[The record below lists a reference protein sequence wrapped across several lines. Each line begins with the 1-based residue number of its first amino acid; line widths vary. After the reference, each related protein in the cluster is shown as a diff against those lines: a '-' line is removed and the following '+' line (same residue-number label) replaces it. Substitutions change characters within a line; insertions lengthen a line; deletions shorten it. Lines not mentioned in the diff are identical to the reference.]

1 MLPKRE
7 QKNPAKAN
15 KLYGPRDLRRAVPVP
30 NEQSAYRSEFR
41 RDYDR
46 ILHCSAF
53 RRLQGKTQVFPH
65 NESDFFRTRLTHS
78 LEVSQIAS
86 SIAIRLNNTISFFKK
101 NPIDIDLVSAA
112 SLAHDIGHPPF
123 GHNGEV
129 ILNDRMRIY
138 GGFEG
143 NAQTFRI
150 LSRISKRSDRI
161 ETNDPGPVGS
171 PLKNENRIGLNLTSR
186 TLAAVLKYDR
196 EIDYRTLPTPKKLVK
211 GYYRTERDVVE
222 RIKQDVLNGVSLPE
236 GRKFKTIECQI
247 MDLADDIAYS
257 AFDLEDA
264 FHGGFLDPL
273 TMLSLGGDAFRK
285 IVEEVKDS
293 FLKDSDDT
301 YDVKTTKRIKDLN
314 TDDIIDLVADSFSQI
329 FFLDEDQQ
337 KSVIELMGS
346 YNDDDRS
353 RLQSRIVANIVA
365 DHFRRSK
372 SAASEGGS
380 RTLYTSG
387 LIRQGIEAVELHA
400 GIDEEFPALTKV
412 RLRYEERLVIETLK
426 RLVFNKVINSARIQQ
441 TRFSGRIIL
450 DHMMSVFL
458 VSDDDQQ
465 RDQLFKLV
473 HDILPN
479 DYRELLN
486 AENDPDIKHRI
497 CCDFVAGMTDRFA
510 AEFYERMF
518 SGNIGSIY
526 RKT

>member
-1 MLPKRE
+1 MVRTRK
-7 QKNPAKAN
+7 QKSAAKPN
-15 KLYGPRDLRRAVPVP
+15 RLYELRDVSRAVPIS
-30 NEQSAYRSEFR
+30 NQQGAYRSEFR

-86 SIAIRLNNTISFFKK
+86 SIAIRLNHTDPFFKK

-129 ILNDRMRIY
+129 ILNDRMRSY

-161 ETNDPGPVGS
+161 ETEDVGPDGS
-171 PLKNENRIGLNLTSR
+171 PFKNENRIGLNLTSR

-196 EIDYRTLPTPKKLVK
+196 EIDYLSPPTPTKLVK
-211 GYYRTERDVVE
+211 GYYWTERDVVK
-222 RIKQDVLNGVSLPE
+222 RIKKDVLNGALLPAD
-236 GRKFKTIECQI
+236 RKFKTIECQI

-285 IVEEVKDS
+285 IVEEIKDS

-301 YDVKTTKRIKDLN
+301 YDITTTKRIRDLN
-314 TDDIIDLVADSFSQI
+314 TDDIMNLVTDLFSQI
-329 FFLDEDQQ
+329 FHLDEDQQ
-337 KSVIELMGS
+337 MSVVGLLDTN
-346 YNDDDRS
+346 NDENTS

-380 RTLYTSG
+380 RTLYTSE
-387 LIRQGIEAVELHA
+387 LIKQGIEAVELHA
-400 GIDEEFPALTKV
+400 GIDEDFPPLTKI

-426 RLVFNKVINSARIQQ
+426 RLVFNQVINSARIQQ
-441 TRFSGRIIL
+441 TRFSGRITL
-450 DHMMSVFL
+450 DHMMDVFL
-458 VSDDDQQ
+458 VSDDDMK

-486 AENDPDIKHRI
+486 AEKEPKHKHRI